1 MNTHDKAIQLLAQG
15 FSDRFVNHLEGNEK
29 IQEALM
35 DAAYDFVKA
44 EIPIVTEDDVI
55 DVAAELL
62 CNVHIAKN

>member
-1 MNTHDKAIQLLAQG
+1 MNTHDKAIQLLAKG
-15 FSDRFVNHLEGNEK
+15 FAEMFVHHLEGNEK
-29 IQEALM
+29 IQEAFM

-44 EIPIVTEDDVI
+44 EIPIVSEVDVI